1 MKRTVTFILSLS
13 LICVSTSGPVFAAT
27 PKAGGHC
34 TKLGSTV
41 ISAGVKFTC
50 VKVKS
55 KLSWNKG
62 TTSGSTSATKPQPVA
77 PVAPVAPAKITFIS
91 NQKNWGVPDSPI
103 ATSLY
108 STVASLAATNF
119 YADLPPTNSAV
130 TANAQF
136 EGNVIEVAKNRFNE
150 EIEYVSRQYSGY
162 LAAGKS
168 FDFIG
173 YSTIAWGAATAKAL
187 DSTNQSLAADLTNT
201 MPRFGENPTCAN
213 GLPMAG
219 GGFSLSYLKNPTLM
233 LSVMNCATAFTN
245 PTTVGHEFTHGIQSE
260 ALKSLGLQDPNPGSW
275 GPSWLREGQAQ
286 AASAILTHW
295 SGASHTTE
303 TLKAFVLFQANPQSK
318 PNYLQYL
325 ESNDPVS
332 NQEYSMGVVASNY
345 LIARSGWTKSLQ
357 VWVLAASLA
366 TNLQRN
372 EATRMTNFAQAFK
385 TIYGQSLADF
395 YTEVEP
401 YLEWQYA
408 NKNS

>member
-1 MKRTVTFILSLS
+1 MKRILSSILLLTLVS
-13 LICVSTSGPVFAAT
+13 VSTSSPVFAAM
-27 PKAGGHC
+27 PKAGGTC

-41 ISAGVKFTC
+41 TSAGMKFTC

-55 KLSWNKG
+55 KLNWSKG
-62 TTSGSTSATKPQPVA
+62 WVTGSASATKPQAVA
-77 PVAPVAPAKITFIS
+77 PVAPVAPVKITFIS

-103 ATSLY
+103 ASSSY
-108 STVASLAATNF
+108 STVASTAAKKF
-119 YADLPPTNSAV
+119 YEDLPPANSGI
-130 TANAQF
+130 TANAQY
-136 EGNVIEVAKNRFNE
+136 EGNVIDAAKNKFNE
-150 EIEYVSRQYSGY
+150 EIDYVSRQYSGY

-187 DSTNQSLAADLTNT
+187 DSTNQSIAADLTNT
-201 MPRFGENPTCAN
+201 MPRFGENPMCAN

-233 LSVMNCATAFTN
+233 LSVMNCATSFTN

-295 SGASHTTE
+295 DGVSHTAE
-303 TLKAFVLFQANPQSK
+303 TSKAFVFFQANPQSK
-318 PNYLQYL
+318 PSYLQYL

-332 NQEYSMGVVASNY
+332 NQEYSMGFVASNY

-366 TNLQRN
+366 PNLQRN
-372 EATRMTNFAQAFK
+372 EATRMTNFAQAFS